1 MSIHPDDT
9 EPIDEIEDGEIISE
23 DEEDIT
29 LSDDDEYQIDED
41 GEDGE
46 DGMDMVSLV
55 TSLLATPDG
64 DTICSALVNIGYQM
78 ETQNKILIKMLA
90 RLAAKN

>member
-29 LSDDDEYQIDED
+29 LSDDDEYQID
-41 GEDGE
+41 EDGE